1 MSSGPGIRAEPIGDI
16 AAWIKPEG
24 VFRRVPGAR
33 PDSGTTRRAA
43 TAIIRCLLSRI
54 AGTISDPSPGGP
66 EIYLAWPDTPVLTSS
81 LTRQRKAFQPD
92 ADRRMA
98 FRQPVGAVWRQVESR

>member
-1 MSSGPGIRAEPIGDI
+1 MRCAPAARRGAVSLLILRREAASGGGLPFPVLDADITLVADGERATRIGL
-16 AAWIKPEG
+16 EG
-24 VFRRVPGAR
+24 VFRRVPGAE
-33 PDSGTTRRAA
+33 PDSGTARRAA

-81 LTRQRKAFQPD
+81 LT
-92 ADRRMA
+92 
-98 FRQPVGAVWRQVESR
+98 